1 MRTVAKISFVIF
13 AIAIIAVGCTNKQG
27 ATPNASLV
35 GKWRYVGS
43 RMSNGGP
50 QYWAPATNNNNYLQL
65 SVNGTMEWTPGNEY
79 KKYSLK
85 DSVTLTMTH
94 ADGSNYQNYYYR
106 IKGDSLGISPIEP
119 IRCYEGCSEHF
130 VKVK

>member
-1 MRTVAKISFVIF
+1 MKTTAKILSALF
-13 AIAIIAVGCTNKQG
+13 IIGIIVAGCTKQG
-27 ATPNASLV
+27 ATPNASLT
-35 GKWRYVGS
+35 GKWRFVGS
-43 RMSNGGP
+43 RQSSGGP
-50 QYWAPATNNNNYLQL
+50 TYWVPATSSNNYLEL
-65 SVNGTMEWTPGNEY
+65 RANGTMEWTVGDEY
-79 KKYSLK
+79 KKYVLT

-94 ADGSNYQNYYYR
+94 ADGSNYQNYYYK